1 MNNNLDLISIIIPVY
16 NAEPYLKRCLES
28 VLKQDYPNIEIVLVN
43 DGSTDGSLAI
53 CDKYA
58 NDYPNS
64 HRRISY
70 VC

>member
-43 DGSTDGSLAI
+43 DGSTDGPYNPGS
-53 CDKYA
+53 
-58 NDYPNS
+58 
-64 HRRISY
+64 
-70 VC
+70 